1 MDIVVSSPGSPGTS
15 FTENVKDQIV
25 TIYDVLC
32 EHENFNSAGDL
43 RRYLEEKYGYKQA
56 YTRNIL
62 AFLQNCGI
70 VNYQNLKK
78 FENEKFFTNI
88 GRTYVDILKC
98 IKTMRNQEEV
108 DEVVLEKLQAI
119 EKIIYFQCLVLM
131 MKNKDCNYAQ
141 DFFDVLRFVD
151 SYGSIDSIEYLL
163 IQYKREH
170 TEGDYIMDMADIVNQ
185 YRSKKIAINVHTK
198 TKNDEKGAAKSV
210 NSFPYVNGNFSK
222 AGVFLKDDS
231 GRYLFNM
238 NRYAEIQCAIREVS
252 AIWQNS
258 VQ

>member
-15 FTENVKDQIV
+15 FTDNVKDQII
-25 TIYDVLC
+25 TFFDALC
-32 EHENFNSAGDL
+32 EHEDFDSAGGL
-43 RRYLEEKYGYKQA
+43 RRYLEEKYGFKQA

-70 VNYQNLKK
+70 VNYQNLEV
-78 FENEKFFTNI
+78 FENDKFFTNI
-88 GRTYVDILKC
+88 GKAYVDILKC
-98 IKTMRNQEEV
+98 IKTMSGQEDV
-108 DEVVLEKLQAI
+108 DEVVLAKLQSI

-151 SYGSIDSIEYLL
+151 CYGSIDSTEYLL
-163 IQYKREH
+163 IQYEREH
-170 TEGDYIMDMADIVNQ
+170 CEGDYITEMADIVNQ
-185 YRSKKIAINVHTK
+185 YRQKEMEINVNTK

-222 AGVFLKDDS
+222 AGVFVKDDF
-231 GRYLFNM
+231 GRFLFNM
-238 NRYAEIQCAIREVS
+238 NRNAEIQSAIREVS